1 MEYLSNSQKETREIK
16 NTKKTSIY
24 CHGARVQKTPP
35 ATEELLSSS
44 ATPEMLSSSQQLR
57 KCSGN
62 AQ

>member
-1 MEYLSNSQKETREIK
+1 MEYLSNSQQETREIK

-44 ATPEMLSSSQQLR
+44 ATPEMLSSSQ
-57 KCSGN
+57 
-62 AQ
+62 